1 MKIGFKVRIYLN
13 KEQEEK
19 LSYFCKCSHEMW
31 NYVVAKYKNSEG
43 KIICGTYGVKGSSP
57 QDLMKEFIKED
68 IPKRI
73 YNDIAKRYSQTWKR
87 AYNKIGRPPK
97 FHKYNP
103 NKQSFCI
110 ASQTIKINDDNTINL
125 SGVKKGRKCP
135 IDMTFL
141 NKYNIKTITE
151 PRYTCSYGK
160 WYISGSCEVN
170 IEQLEKTENQLG
182 LDWGINDF
190 MTTST
195 GNTPVRR

>member
-31 NYVVAKYKNSEG
+31 NYVVAKYKNSEE

-57 QDLMKEFIKED
+57 QDLMKEFIRED

-73 YNDIAKRYSQTWKR
+73 YNDIAKKYSQAWKR
-87 AYNKIGRPPK
+87 VYNKIGKPPK

-110 ASQTIKINDDNTINL
+110 SSQTIKINDDNTINL

-135 IDMTFL
+135 VDMTFL

-170 IEQLEKTENQLG
+170 IKPLEKTKSQLG
-182 LDWGINDF
+182 L
-190 MTTST
+190 S
-195 GNTPVRR
+195 